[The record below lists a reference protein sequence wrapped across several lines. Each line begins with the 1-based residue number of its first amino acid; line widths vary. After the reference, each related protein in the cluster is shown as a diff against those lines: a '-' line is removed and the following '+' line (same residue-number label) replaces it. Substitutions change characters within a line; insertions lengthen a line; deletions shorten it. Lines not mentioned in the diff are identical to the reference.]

1 MIRPA
6 GYWGYTLS
14 PSGDFTQ
21 QLEILRT
28 KADTY
33 AIRLQSPRLQ
43 PADII
48 TFMQT
53 TYIPAMGYVLPCMA
67 VDEEALQQVQTTLLS
82 SGASTPGAIQQNAC
96 SPPSRT
102 GRYGWSGFTRFAH

>member
-1 MIRPA
+1 MIRPG
-6 GYWGYTLS
+6 GYWGYTYHHQETSLNNWKS
-14 PSGDFTQ
+14 SEPKLIHTQ
-21 QLEILRT
+21 
-28 KADTY
+28 
-33 AIRLQSPRLQ
+33 IRLQSPRLQ

-82 SGASTPGAIQQNAC
+82 SSASTPRGYPAK
-96 SPPSRT
+96 RL
-102 GRYGWSGFTRFAH
+102 